1 MTEGFD
7 WLEAQH
13 LLIENDELREQV
25 GKLGLLVRNLH
36 MILTKEQREWFDA
49 KCVEIGIESDTSFVY
64 ESDIKFIDEPDSIR
78 NDLQDDGY
86 LLPVERKERDGA
98 EHERCEGEAGKQ

>member
-25 GKLGLLVRNLH
+25 GKLGLLVRNLR
-36 MILTKEQREWFDA
+36 MILTKEQREWFDDKA
-49 KCVEIGIESDTSFVY
+49 AELGLES
-64 ESDIKFIDEPDSIR
+64 
-78 NDLQDDGY
+78 G
-86 LLPVERKERDGA
+86 KEEDVSW
-98 EHERCEGEAGKQ
+98 K